1 MTSGNQR
8 EGYGGMEW
16 KMANENEKG
25 NQSTDDWQTGA
36 RSIPQ
41 SAIRNPQSAIRTL
54 LIATSNKGK
63 VIELASLLEGLN
75 CRVIGLEDLSRVPPP
90 VEETGTTFIDNALIK
105 ADYYDAI
112 TGLLTL
118 AEDSGLEVD
127 ALDGRPGIYSARYGG
142 EGLSSADQIALLLEE
157 MKDVPEEKR
166 TARFVCGIALVDAKG
181 EMAIRRTLE
190 GRCEGRIAFTP
201 HGAGGFGYDPIFID
215 AELGRTFAELS
226 REEKSSR
233 SHRGMA
239 LRATIKYL
247 ETLLK
252 G

>member
-1 MTSGNQR
+1 M
-8 EGYGGMEW
+8 
-16 KMANENEKG
+16 K
-25 NQSTDDWQTGA
+25 STIINT
-36 RSIPQ
+36 PQ
-41 SAIRNPQSAIRTL
+41 SAIRNPQSAIEESAIPPL
-54 LIATSNKGK
+54 LIATTNKGK
-63 VIELASLLEGLN
+63 VAEIASLLEGSG
-75 CRVIGLEDLSRVPPP
+75 RRAIGLEDLPQVPPP
-90 VEETGTTFIDNALIK
+90 VEETGTTFVENALIK
-105 ADYYDAI
+105 ADYYHAA

-118 AEDSGLEVD
+118 ADDSGLEVD
-127 ALDGRPGIYSARYGG
+127 ALDGRPGVYSARYGG

-166 TARFVCGIALVDAKG
+166 TARFVCGIALVGPKR
-181 EMAIRRTLE
+181 ETAIRRTFE
-190 GRCEGRIAFTP
+190 GRCEGRIAFAP

-233 SHRGMA
+233 SHRGKA